1 MGTFEEGKAPNAKAA
16 ASAVD
21 KGQPTKE
28 EVKAA
33 DENVGKVETP
43 AASPQE
49 PVEVTKE
56 SPEETA
62 DRHVASTEL
71 KVGDLLPEEQQAD
84 TAPAED
90 AKELIV
96 AGAASG
102 PDRAGVIR
110 NDQGKPAYA
119 PPGTLNAAFA
129 GVQEDAS
136 GHVDSIHTDNSDKS
150 GTRI

>member
-1 MGTFEEGKAPNAKAA
+1 MGTFTGDKNAKGA

-21 KGQPTKE
+21 KDNPTPE
-28 EVKAA
+28 QVKAA
-33 DENVGKVETP
+33 DETVTEQKQIDP
-43 AASPQE
+43 ANPTE
-49 PVEVTKE
+49 PVEILGE
-56 SPEETA
+56 SDEERG

-71 KVGDLLPEEQQAD
+71 PVGDLLPEEQQAD

-102 PDRAGVIR
+102 PDRAGVVR
-110 NDQGKPAYA
+110 NDGGKVAYA
-119 PPGTLNAAFA
+119 PPGTLNAAYA
-129 GVQEDAS
+129 GVQEDAA
-136 GHVDSIHTDNSDKS
+136 GHVDSMGTDNSDKS